1 MVFDNIEPDIPAK
14 ERMLENVL
22 YHSKNRKINTMF
34 YFNFRKAVPALVLT
48 VVLAGGIL
56 SYGLKDIIFNN
67 GMRGSSPTEIAQDGL
82 IDNDTAS
89 GREDMV
95 APLLNQFQIK
105 GRNYILMSDYVEEFG
120 FNAAISDGDIGNKIA
135 TIEKSPDKSLIGCE
149 VFEYI
154 PAGCQAV
161 VVVKRNNAYELYR
174 FFTFESYNN
183 NQDEDAIEYLKLY
196 GINSPEDIA
205 KIQFIVHTERSKL
218 EGTTN
223 ITGEITDRNEIAR
236 FYSFYSVLRNSSDK
250 YFEKLFGSRPGSRD
264 VEIDRV
270 NPDGQK
276 GEIVPDEKSVE
287 PVVPDYMPAPD
298 YDGTSG
304 SSSSY
309 PGIAEDMPLSAG
321 EGRDAVIAIEPYI
334 AIDQPADL
342 PVIGGDTPVSV
353 IIDRGNVSSPTGG
366 SSSMTG
372 FGSTEPVTVAPAQ
385 GGSVGNDLDDP
396 VTIKIYN
403 KKGVYLETT
412 YYKNIGFI
420 SRYEISSDFAAFIEN
435 YIK

>member
-1 MVFDNIEPDIPAK
+1 VKREDIKMVFDNIEPDMPAK

-22 YHSKNRKINTMF
+22 YHSKNRKMNPML

-67 GMRGSSPTEIAQDGL
+67 GMRGSSPTETAQDSL

-89 GREDMV
+89 GREDMP

-120 FNAAISDGDIGNKIA
+120 FDTEISGDDIGSKIA
-135 TIEKSPDKSLIGCE
+135 TIEKSPDKSLVGCE
-149 VFEYI
+149 VYEYI
-154 PAGCQAV
+154 PAGGEAV
-161 VVVKRNNAYELYR
+161 VAVKRNNAYELYR

-223 ITGEITDRNEIAR
+223 ITGEISDRNEIAK
-236 FYSFYSVLRNSSDK
+236 FYSFYSVLKNSSDK
-250 YFEKLFGSRPGSRD
+250 YFEKLFGNRPGSRD

-270 NPDGQK
+270 NPDGQ
-276 GEIVPDEKSVE
+276 VE
-287 PVVPDYMPAPD
+287 PVAPDYMPAPD
-298 YDGTSG
+298 YDGASG
-304 SSSSY
+304 AGSSY
-309 PGIAEDMPLSAG
+309 PGIAEDMPMSTG
-321 EGRDAVIAIEPYI
+321 GGRDAVITIEPSV

-342 PVIGGDTPVSV
+342 PITGGDTPVSV

-372 FGSTEPVTVAPAQ
+372 IGSTEPVTVAPAQ
-385 GGSVGNDLDDP
+385 GGSVGNALDSP
-396 VTIKIYN
+396 VTIRIYN
-403 KKGVYLETT
+403 KNGVYLETT

>member
-1 MVFDNIEPDIPAK
+1 MVFDNIEPDMPAK

-22 YHSKNRKINTMF
+22 YHSKNRKMNPML

-67 GMRGSSPTEIAQDGL
+67 GMRGSSPTETAQDSL

-89 GREDMV
+89 GREDMP

-120 FNAAISDGDIGNKIA
+120 FDTEISGDDIGSKIA
-135 TIEKSPDKSLIGCE
+135 TIEKSPDKSLVGCE
-149 VFEYI
+149 VYEYI
-154 PAGCQAV
+154 PAGGEAV
-161 VVVKRNNAYELYR
+161 VAVKRNNAYELYR

-223 ITGEITDRNEIAR
+223 ITGEISDRNEIAK
-236 FYSFYSVLRNSSDK
+236 FYSFYSVLKNSSDK
-250 YFEKLFGSRPGSRD
+250 YFEKLFGNRPGSRD

-270 NPDGQK
+270 NPDGQ
-276 GEIVPDEKSVE
+276 VE
-287 PVVPDYMPAPD
+287 PVAPDYMPAPD
-298 YDGTSG
+298 YDGASG
-304 SSSSY
+304 AGSSY
-309 PGIAEDMPLSAG
+309 PGIAEDMPMSTG
-321 EGRDAVIAIEPYI
+321 GGRDAVITIEPSV

-342 PVIGGDTPVSV
+342 PITGGDTPVSV

-372 FGSTEPVTVAPAQ
+372 IGSTEPVTVAPAQ
-385 GGSVGNDLDDP
+385 GGSVGNALDSP
-396 VTIKIYN
+396 VTIRIYN
-403 KKGVYLETT
+403 KNGVYLETT

>member
-1 MVFDNIEPDIPAK
+1 MVFDNIEPEMPAK

-22 YHSKNRKINTMF
+22 YHSKNRKMNPML

-48 VVLAGGIL
+48 VVLAGGVL

-67 GMRGSSPTEIAQDGL
+67 GMRGSSPTETAQDSL

-89 GREDMV
+89 GREDMA

-120 FNAAISDGDIGNKIA
+120 FDTEISGDDIGSKIA
-135 TIEKSPDKSLIGCE
+135 TIEKSPDKSLVGCE
-149 VFEYI
+149 VYEYI
-154 PAGCQAV
+154 PAGGEAV
-161 VVVKRNNAYELYR
+161 VAVKRNNAYELYR

-223 ITGEITDRNEIAR
+223 ITGEISDRNEIAK
-236 FYSFYSVLRNSSDK
+236 FYSFYSVLKNSSDK
-250 YFEKLFGSRPGSRD
+250 YFEKLFGNRPGSRD

-276 GEIVPDEKSVE
+276 GEIVPDARPVE
-287 PVVPDYMPAPD
+287 PVAPDYMPAPD
-298 YDGTSG
+298 YDGASG
-304 SSSSY
+304 AGSSY
-309 PGIAEDMPLSAG
+309 PGIAEDMPMSTG
-321 EGRDAVIAIEPYI
+321 GGRDAVITIEPSV

-342 PVIGGDTPVSV
+342 PITGGDTPVSV

-372 FGSTEPVTVAPAQ
+372 IGSTEPVTVAPAQ
-385 GGSVGNDLDDP
+385 GGSVGNALDSP
-396 VTIKIYN
+396 VTIRIYN
-403 KKGVYLETT
+403 KNGVYLETT